1 MTPNPCRS
9 SKAAGGVVRA
19 RSLLFFYQICVVE
32 AQPLALC
39 YAGRNM
45 STMNYVIRY
54 DGGNIGT
61 WRVMSD
67 GWEELA
73 LTPRQALEMIATREI
88 NERNNDVATMS
99 IRWLDVP
106 DWEEIP
112 SPDDFEA
119 FHPARIPQQ

>member
-1 MTPNPCRS
+1 MPV
-9 SKAAGGVVRA
+9 GVRA
-19 RSLLFFYQICVVE
+19 RAILFFYQICVVE

-54 DGGNIGT
+54 ENGNIGT
-61 WRVMSD
+61 WRVTSD
-67 GWEELA
+67 DWEEVA

-88 NERNNDVATMS
+88 SDRNNDIATMS

-106 DWEEIP
+106 EWEEIP